1 MNRIV
6 INPLY
11 SKLKDFIENIHENF
25 DNSGVSI
32 YKGRNEIKTFEIDDL
47 KLNVKSFKI
56 PHFINKLAYAYLR
69 GSKAK
74 HSYEYA
80 LKIRACGAETP
91 EPVACVEVLKRGL
104 FDRSYYVSIHH
115 QYDFTIR
122 DLIGFD
128 FPDKENILRQFAKFT
143 YEKMHKNGIHH
154 LDYSR
159 GNVLISKREN
169 QQYGFSVVDINRM
182 RFENMNYLSGLKNF
196 AQLWASDDELEII
209 AREYAKIN
217 NRDENEA
224 TRLLVEF
231 DKKHKAKIEKKL
243 SWKRR
248 IKGAQK

>member
-47 KLNVKSFKI
+47 KLNVKSFKV
-56 PHFINKLAYAYLR
+56 PHFINKVAYAWLR

-74 HSYEYA
+74 HSFQYA
-80 LKIRACGAETP
+80 TKIRACGAETP

-128 FPDKENILRQFAKFT
+128 FPDKENILRQFAIFT
-143 YEKMHKNGIHH
+143 HEKMHQNGIHH

-243 SWKRR
+243 AWKRR